1 MLIQHNLRII
11 SKYYGRLT
19 LTRVGQLVGVDKAS
33 CEDELCQLNNL
44 KLFSC
49 RIDRIDDTVDFR
61 PIENESFL
69 LKRWNE
75 SVNNILDMI
84 DVASNLIHRERE
96 VYKKWSFVYDLR
108 FVFVF

>member
-1 MLIQHNLRII
+1 MLVQHNLRII

-19 LTRVGQLVGVDKAS
+19 LTRVSQLIKVPKDF
-33 CEDELCQLNNL
+33 CEEEFCQLNNL
-44 KLFSC
+44 KLISC

-61 PIENESFL
+61 PIENETFL
-69 LKRWNE
+69 LNKWNE

-96 VYKKWSFVYDLR
+96 VYKK
-108 FVFVF
+108 